1 MVVRLILVKK
11 ILTYSKYFKITSVT
25 GGKLALGGT
34 LPTNLSSNGIFLSG
48 SGEFNFQ
55 NGAKNFVR
63 QSGGSFSL
71 GSEIFS
77 LDGTMILSSSQSNG
91 RIAMG
96 STPPSASNSGTGFY
110 GDGDGNFLGNSGGN
124 RIQHVNGTINL
135 QSNTFSLDETTI
147 IIDSTTN
154 SGKIAL
160 GFSPNSNVDGTNGIY
175 MDGTGDLLVRRC
187 R

>member
-1 MVVRLILVKK
+1 M
-11 ILTYSKYFKITSVT
+11 
-25 GGKLALGGT
+25 GGT

-77 LDGTMILSSSQSNG
+77 LDGGTMILSSSQSNG
-91 RIAMG
+91 RIKMG
-96 STPPSASNSGTGFY
+96 STPPSVSNSGTGFY
-110 GDGDGNFLGNSGGN
+110 ADGDGNFLAGNSGGN

-147 IIDSTTN
+147 IIDSKTN
-154 SGKIAL
+154 SGKIGL
-160 GFSPNSNVDGTNGIY
+160 GAIHQTQMSMEQMPESTWMVLVIY
-175 MDGTGDLLVRRC
+175 WLKLMDNFIKFDQDDT
-187 R
+187 